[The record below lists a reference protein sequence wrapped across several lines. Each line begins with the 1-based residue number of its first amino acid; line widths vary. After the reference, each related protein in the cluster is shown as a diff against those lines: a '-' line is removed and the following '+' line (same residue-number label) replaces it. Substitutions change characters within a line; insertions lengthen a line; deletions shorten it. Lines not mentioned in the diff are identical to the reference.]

1 MNQKIKA
8 VVFDAGGVIDDWQTP
23 CRKYF
28 KKFGCELETIL
39 KETEEV
45 IIRSELGEMTMDEFC
60 QELMAKI
67 GLADKWRELRKI
79 MPREFIPHRQVLDLI
94 KELKLNYRLALLTNA
109 QKGSVDALDALWNIK
124 QYFEVIIDSS
134 VVKIRKPDVRIFKIL
149 LKQMALTPQE
159 CLYIDDMNIIIA
171 VAKKLGFRTILFI
184 EPSRS
189 VNEIRKVLEIE

>member
-23 CRKYF
+23 FRKYF
-28 KKFGCELETIL
+28 KKFGRELETIL

-45 IIRSELGEMTMDEFC
+45 TIRSELGEMTIDEFC
-60 QELMAKI
+60 QQFMAKI
-67 GLADKWRELRKI
+67 GLANKWMELRKI
-79 MPREFIPHRQVLDLI
+79 MPMEFIPHKQVLDLI

-134 VVKIRKPDVRIFKIL
+134 VVKIRKPDVRIYKIL
-149 LKQMALTPQE
+149 LNQMALTPQE
-159 CLYIDDMNIIIA
+159 CLYIDDMNTNIA
-171 VAKKLGFRTILFI
+171 VAKKLGFRTILFV

-189 VNEIRKVLEIE
+189 VNKIRKVLEIE